1 MPRPRVYWLTLS
13 LIILLSLLGAA
24 LIVYATYWGPWG
36 WSDSVEYVEVA
47 HNIQAGLGPI
57 IIKGS
62 GNISLITLHPP
73 FYSYV
78 LSGIGLSGMDLVS
91 AARWLDVALFAA
103 FLLSLGLSF
112 YALTSQPLLALAVC
126 LYFVTSPVI
135 ILDFSSLLSEPLFF
149 TLAILGIILL
159 VFYLQKKNR
168 WFLIPS
174 ALLLGLALT
183 TRFAGITFIAT
194 VVLVLLLYQ
203 KNDLKR
209 WVVDAAL
216 FSAISAGPLLIWM
229 IYLRGMGGSFVT
241 FSNPFVNWFQTLY
254 TFGVSFIHVI
264 WNWLPKMVTR
274 YKIIILLLA
283 ILILAALIL
292 VGIRRKRRLKLHGDH
307 LKPSIQLG
315 ITFLA
320 SGVVYF
326 AFMFL
331 TTFIRSLKPTIDD
344 RILSPILISFFIGF
358 IIFFSYLLEDGGPNR
373 LSQWVPFLLVVALVS
388 FNILPMLKNVQ
399 LLHDQGVG
407 YTSAQWQGSSVIPVL
422 RQLPPN
428 IPIVSSNIDAIMFFT
443 FRPARRL
450 PELENKAQV
459 KVYQTFGNDL
469 SNASEAVFREKGA
482 ALVIFNSDYHLFSD
496 LYGKNTSARLEALT
510 KGLYKYYEGPDGA
523 IFFYQK
529 PSFNKGWE
537 ESTNWRGIA
546 RIFWGL

>member
-36 WSDSVEYVEVA
+36 WSDSVGYIEVA
-47 HNIQAGLGPI
+47 HNIQVGRGPVQ
-57 IIKGS
+57 IKGS

-73 FYSYV
+73 FYSYL
-78 LSGIGLSGMDLVS
+78 LSGIALSGMDLVS

-103 FLLSLGLSF
+103 FLLFLGLSF

-149 TLAILGIILL
+149 TLAIPGIILS

-183 TRFAGITFIAT
+183 TRFTGITFIAT

-209 WVVDAAL
+209 WIVDAAL
-216 FSAISAGPLLIWM
+216 FSALSAGPFLIWM
-229 IYLRGMGGSFVT
+229 VYLRCTGGSFVA

-254 TFGVSFIHVI
+254 KFGGSFIDVI
-264 WNWLPKMVTR
+264 WNWLPNGSASAVMMTR
-274 YKIIILLLA
+274 YKIIILLPA
-283 ILILAALIL
+283 ILILAALIR
-292 VGIRRKRRLKLHGDH
+292 VGTRRKRRLKLHGDH
-307 LKPSIQLG
+307 LKPSVQLG
-315 ITFLA
+315 IAFLVF
-320 SGVVYF
+320 GLVYF
-326 AFMFL
+326 AFIFL
-331 TTFIRSLKPTIDD
+331 TTFILVYTKPTIDD

-358 IIFFSYLLEDGGPNR
+358 VIFFSYLLENRGPNR
-373 LSQWVPFLLVVALVS
+373 LSQWLPFLSVLVLVS
-388 FNILPMLKNVQ
+388 FNIIPMLKNVQ

-407 YTSAQWQGSSVIPVL
+407 YTSAQWQGSSVLPVVL
-422 RQLPPN
+422 QLPPN

-450 PELENKAQV
+450 PELENNAQV

-469 SNASEAVFREKGA
+469 SNAAEAVFREKGA
-482 ALVIFNSDYHLFSD
+482 ALVIFNSDYHLFND
-496 LYGKNTSARLEALT
+496 LYGKNTSARLEAMT

-529 PSFNKGWE
+529 PIQPWP
-537 ESTNWRGIA
+537 
-546 RIFWGL
+546 

>member
-36 WSDSVEYVEVA
+36 WSDSVGYIEVA
-47 HNIQAGLGPI
+47 HNIQVGRGPVQ
-57 IIKGS
+57 IKGS

-73 FYSYV
+73 FYSYL
-78 LSGIGLSGMDLVS
+78 LSGIALSGMDLVS

-103 FLLSLGLSF
+103 FLLFLGLSF

-149 TLAILGIILL
+149 TLAIPGIILS

-183 TRFAGITFIAT
+183 TRFTGITFIAT

-209 WVVDAAL
+209 WIVDAAL
-216 FSAISAGPLLIWM
+216 FSALSAGPFLIWM
-229 IYLRGMGGSFVT
+229 VYLRCTGGSFVA

-254 TFGVSFIHVI
+254 KFSGSFIDVI
-264 WNWLPKMVTR
+264 WNWLPNGSASAVMITR
-274 YKIIILLLA
+274 YKIIILLPA
-283 ILILAALIL
+283 ILILAALIR

-307 LKPSIQLG
+307 LKPSVQLG
-315 ITFLA
+315 IAFLVF
-320 SGVVYF
+320 GLVYF
-326 AFMFL
+326 AFIFL
-331 TTFIRSLKPTIDD
+331 TTFILVYTKPTIDD

-358 IIFFSYLLEDGGPNR
+358 VIFFSYLLENRGPNR
-373 LSQWVPFLLVVALVS
+373 LSQWLPFLSVLVLVS
-388 FNILPMLKNVQ
+388 FNIIPMLKNVQ

-407 YTSAQWQGSSVIPVL
+407 YTSAQWQGSSVIPVV

-450 PELENKAQV
+450 PELENNAQV

-469 SNASEAVFREKGA
+469 SNAAEAVFREKGA
-482 ALVIFNSDYHLFSD
+482 ALVIFNSDYHLFND
-496 LYGKNTSARLEALT
+496 LYGKNTSARLEAMT

-529 PSFNKGWE
+529 PIQPWP
-537 ESTNWRGIA
+537 
-546 RIFWGL
+546 